1 MIIFFIDQ
9 CADYYSMNGFFN
21 VNVEMSLN
29 NSEMLI
35 VSQNPRCPQMSCL
48 IEVILFT
55 GIENT
60 DTLLNW
66 EYWMEFLLEK

>member
-1 MIIFFIDQ
+1 
-9 CADYYSMNGFFN
+9 MNGFFN
-21 VNVEMSLN
+21 VNVELSLN

-35 VSQNPRCPQMSCL
+35 VSQNPRCLQMSCL
-48 IEVILFT
+48 IEAILFT

>member
-1 MIIFFIDQ
+1 
-9 CADYYSMNGFFN
+9 MNRFFN

-48 IEVILFT
+48 IEVILLT